1 MADMNRRKLFGL
13 MLGAGAAAITAS
25 SLMAD
30 VAEAAPLGVG
40 PGSVD
45 TPTSPV
51 ENAQYIYIG
60 PRRRYWYRRRRVR
73 RRRRWY
79 YY

>member
-1 MADMNRRKLFGL
+1 MADMNRRKMFGL
-13 MLGAGAAAITAS
+13 MLGAGAAAIAAS

-45 TPTSPV
+45 TPTAPV
-51 ENAQYIYIG
+51 EKAQYIYIG
-60 PRRRYWYRRRRVR
+60 PRRRWRRRRW